1 MADAL
6 PEHIQAAIAGPID
19 EAAMAVL
26 RAHYLEASPIDAA
39 RADELFLL
47 AAAVGDRATPT
58 FKKFLEE
65 SLGSFLVA
73 GFNPFRLPTS

>member
-1 MADAL
+1 MPGEL

-26 RAHYLEASPIDAA
+26 RSHYQEAGPIDAT
-39 RADELFLL
+39 RADELFVL
-47 AAAVGDRATPT
+47 AATVGDRATPT

-65 SLGSFLVA
+65 SLGAFLVA
-73 GFNPFRLPTS
+73 DFKPFRLPAP